1 MLYNFVVSVHVPERD
16 QERCDA
22 SRLVC
27 YILGVLDSII
37 YFTLTSRYGLII
49 PSRKSGNKPIK
60 KLAVFGNDSSD
71 DEVCF
76 LTLKQLFCN

>member
-1 MLYNFVVSVHVPERD
+1 MKADLYV
-16 QERCDA
+16 
-22 SRLVC
+22 
-27 YILGVLDSII
+27 ILGVLNLI

-49 PSRKSGNKPIK
+49 PSKKSGNKPIK

-76 LTLKQLFCN
+76 LTLT